1 MENNHFDAVII
12 GAGFYGSLISIY
24 LKKNK
29 GLKKVLLLES
39 ESSIMTAAS
48 SNNQARIHN
57 GYHYPRSY
65 LTANRS
71 HINFSRF
78 VDDWYSSVKKDF
90 LSIYAIAKN
99 NSKVSSVQFKRFCK
113 EVEIP
118 LKQTSNATR
127 KLFNMNL
134 VSDVFV
140 TEEFIFDANLLKE
153 LILKEINSND
163 VKLLLNTK
171 ATNITTDNFNKIQ
184 IEVITAKKSE
194 VFTSNYVFNC
204 TYSSLNQVN
213 REKLKTKTKLK
224 HELTEIALVEA
235 PKSLSNMGIT
245 VMDGPFFSYLPF
257 SKKLTHSISH
267 VRYTPHTEWDD
278 AINVNPSDILKKYE
292 KSTRVDRMIRDA
304 ARYLPLISKS
314 KYIESFFEI
323 KTILSKNDNDDGR
336 PILFENNKLVPRYYS
351 VLGGKIDNIY
361 DILEKVDELFI
372 K

>member
-12 GAGFYGSLISIY
+12 GAGFYGALISTY
-24 LKKNK
+24 LKKTK

-39 ESSIMTAAS
+39 KSSIMTCAS

-65 LTANRS
+65 VTANRS

-90 LSIYAIAKN
+90 LSIYAIAKY

-118 LKQTSNATR
+118 LKKTSNATR

-140 TEEFIFDANLLKE
+140 TEEFIFDSNLLKE
-153 LILKEINSND
+153 LVLKEINNNE

-171 ATNITTDNFNKIQ
+171 VTNIVGNNLNKIQ
-184 IEVITAKKSE
+184 LETKSVKGDE
-194 VFTSNYVFNC
+194 IFTSNHVFNC

-213 REKLKTKTKLK
+213 KKKFATSAKLK
-224 HELTEIALVEA
+224 HEITEIALIEA
-235 PKSLSNMGIT
+235 PKSLSNMGVT

-267 VRYTPHTEWDD
+267 VRYTPHVQWNDSAD
-278 AINVNPSDILKKYE
+278 IDPNNILKNYE
-292 KSTRVDRMIRDA
+292 KSSRVNRMIRDA
-304 ARYLPLISKS
+304 AKYLPLISKS
-314 KYIESFFEI
+314 NYIESLFEI
-323 KTILSKNDNDDGR
+323 KTVLSKNDNDDGR
-336 PILFENNKLVPRYYS
+336 PILFESHKSLPGYYS

>member
-12 GAGFYGSLISIY
+12 GAGFYGALISTY
-24 LKKNK
+24 LKKTK

-39 ESSIMTAAS
+39 KSSIMTCAS

-65 LTANRS
+65 VTANRS

-90 LSIYAIAKN
+90 LSIYAIAKY

-118 LKQTSNATR
+118 LKKTSNATR

-140 TEEFIFDANLLKE
+140 TEEFIFDSNLLKE
-153 LILKEINSND
+153 LVLKEINNNE

-171 ATNITTDNFNKIQ
+171 VTNIVGNNLNKIQ
-184 IEVITAKKSE
+184 LETKSVKGDE
-194 VFTSNYVFNC
+194 IFTSNHVFNC

-213 REKLKTKTKLK
+213 KKKFATSAKLK
-224 HELTEIALVEA
+224 HEITEIALIEA
-235 PKSLSNMGIT
+235 PKSLSNMGVT

-267 VRYTPHTEWDD
+267 VRYTPHVQWNDSAD
-278 AINVNPSDILKKYE
+278 IDPNNILKHYE
-292 KSTRVDRMIRDA
+292 KSSRVNRMIRDA

-314 KYIESFFEI
+314 NYIESLFEI
-323 KTILSKNDNDDGR
+323 KTVLSKNDNDDGR
-336 PILFENNKLVPRYYS
+336 PILFNK
-351 VLGGKIDNIY
+351 
-361 DILEKVDELFI
+361 
-372 K
+372 